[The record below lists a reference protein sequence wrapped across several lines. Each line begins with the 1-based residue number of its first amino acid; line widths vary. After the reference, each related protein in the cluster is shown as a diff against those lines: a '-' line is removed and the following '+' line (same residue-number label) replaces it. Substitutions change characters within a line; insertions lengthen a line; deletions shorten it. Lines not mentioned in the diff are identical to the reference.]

1 MRLFVFSLVS
11 ALLFLAGCATTDL
24 PAREASGDFA
34 GLAEAIANER
44 RGEDSARDAYR
55 HPEVTL
61 RFFDVQPNH
70 TVAEYAP
77 GGGWYTKILAPYVG
91 KEGRYVALSFS
102 GDQTGIPR
110 LVELLATFEEGYASR
125 VQEMSGVPAD
135 RVSAWFTANAPEEAH
150 GTVDRIIVPRM
161 VHNLLRWNI
170 ANEELRAM
178 RKLLKDDGLVGV
190 VQHRA
195 KPDSAWEYGEQACA
209 ILPPNA
215 VLTMTSRPDE
225 WRLYSVVLYMHEAE
239 EGCADVEFWGGASGE
254 MIQDA
259 LDAGRPVYAV
269 VPPPR
274 FGWAFQIQ
282 HEAPLYR
289 VNPS

>member
-1 MRLFVFSLVS
+1 MRLFVLSLVS
-11 ALLFLAGCATTDL
+11 SLLFLAGCATTDL

-55 HPEVTL
+55 NPEATL

-91 KEGRYVALSFS
+91 EEGRYVAISFS

-110 LVELLATFEEGYASR
+110 LVELLASFEEGYASR
-125 VQEMSGVPAD
+125 VEEMSGVPAD

-178 RKLLKDDGLVGV
+178 RKLLKDDGLVGI

-195 KPDSAWEYGEQACA
+195 KPDSAWEYGDGSKGYLREADVIA
-209 ILPPNA
+209 LMALNGFVLVEKSEINANPNDTADYAAGVWTLPPS
-215 VLTMTSRPDE
+215 LRLGDE
-225 WRLYSVVLYMHEAE
+225 DKDKYVAI
-239 EGCADVEFWGGASGE
+239 GE
-254 MIQDA
+254 SDRA
-259 LDAGRPVYAV
+259 TLLFAKAK
-269 VPPPR
+269 
-274 FGWAFQIQ
+274 
-282 HEAPLYR
+282 
-289 VNPS
+289 